1 MNSPGWADKYIFHA
15 INLMQLP
22 CIFDE
27 STKKKHVYL
36 SIILRVPYD
45 TAPMKNCSMH
55 HATLMCIKANG
66 HAQHI
71 CASPYTVRILAVT
84 THKDNSTNFKLESLA
99 PVLELNNTLPR
110 EDNVIEVADNI
121 VAHVRVALFPSFDL
135 AGEPSCTGLNIF
147 FCVHK
152 LHTHNKHTQALV
164 PYNQLSLHHVF
175 VSWTQHKV
183 YLKKNTLSQPE
194 ITCIYFVT
202 LTSSMYLPGKLS
214 PLPTSFYK
222 KQHNP
227 LHSLDMSACS
237 ACTTSYVHVFGFFF
251 DLDCV
256 CG

>member
-1 MNSPGWADKYIFHA
+1 LERQKSKSGVLFRRLPSRYKLNLAKKKWVSDRPALDLVSITDGSGWRRSSYKDAILHHINTLMNSPGWADKYIFHA

-147 FCVHK
+147 FLC
-152 LHTHNKHTQALV
+152 TQATHTQ
-164 PYNQLSLHHVF
+164 
-175 VSWTQHKV
+175 
-183 YLKKNTLSQPE
+183 
-194 ITCIYFVT
+194 
-202 LTSSMYLPGKLS
+202 
-214 PLPTSFYK
+214 
-222 KQHNP
+222 
-227 LHSLDMSACS
+227 
-237 ACTTSYVHVFGFFF
+237 
-251 DLDCV
+251 
-256 CG
+256 